1 MSRSNV
7 VFVTGGGTGGHYFAA
22 ESFINYLKS
31 KNYQPVFIGS
41 QFGIEKKL
49 AQNLGVEYKLFKIRG
64 FAGKNFFDKL
74 KSIGYLFNSTFKCLF
89 YTIKYKPVFVI
100 GFGGYTTLPV
110 ILSAA
115 ILRKKNAIVEQ
126 NSIPGLANKILSRFS
141 DIVFVNFDTTKSFFK
156 KKSIFCVGN
165 PIRAKAFPTNRN
177 FSKDYLRLGVIG
189 GSRGAKTINNAL
201 FEFVS
206 LIDEKLK
213 SKLTIIHQTGLDDYE
228 KALQIYRKYNINAK
242 VYDFIT
248 DMDSFYRNI
257 DIIISRAGAS
267 ALSEIACYGLP
278 SILVPYPYAIYNHQ
292 YFNAQ
297 NFEKSHCARVVLDKD
312 FNGYYLKNFVYYI
325 KVDELVNMSFA
336 AFALCKKD
344 AAKEMLN
351 IIEKSWLKNGK
362 SN

>member
-1 MSRSNV
+1 MSRSKV

-31 KNYQPVFIGS
+31 ENYQPVFIGS

-49 AQNLGVEYKLFKIRG
+49 VNNLGIEYKLFKIRG
-64 FAGKNFFDKL
+64 FAGKNFFEKI

-89 YTIKYKPVFVI
+89 YTIKYKPLFVI
-100 GFGGYTTLPV
+100 GFGGYTALPV

-126 NSIPGLANKILSRFS
+126 NSIPGLANKILSTFC
-141 DIVFVNFDTTKSFFK
+141 DIIFVNFDTTKSFFK
-156 KKSIFCVGN
+156 KKPVFCVGN
-165 PIRAKAFPTNRN
+165 PIRTKDFPINRN

-201 FEFVS
+201 FEFAS

-228 KALQIYRKYNINAK
+228 EALKIYKKYNVNAK

-278 SILVPYPYAIYNHQ
+278 SILVPYPHAIYNHQ
-292 YFNAQ
+292 YFNAK
-297 NFEKSHCARVVLDKD
+297 NFEKSHCAWIVLDKD

-325 KVDELVNMSFA
+325 KVDELVSMSFA
-336 AFALCKKD
+336 AFTLCKKD
-344 AAKEMLN
+344 AAKDMLS

>member
-1 MSRSNV
+1 MSKSKV

-31 KNYQPVFIGS
+31 KNYQPMFIGS

-49 AQNLGVEYKLFKIRG
+49 AQNLGVDYKLLKIRG

-74 KSIGYLFNSTFKCLF
+74 KSIWYLLNSSLKCLL
-89 YTIKYKPVFVI
+89 YAIKYKPIFVI

-126 NSIPGLANKILSRFS
+126 NSVPGLANKILSRFS
-141 DIVFVNFDTTKSFFK
+141 DIVFVNFDDTKSFFK
-156 KKSIFCVGN
+156 KKLIFCVGN
-165 PIRAKAFPTNRN
+165 PIRAKNFPSNRN
-177 FSKDYLRLGVIG
+177 FSKEYLKIGVIG
-189 GSRGAKTINNAL
+189 GSRGAQSINNAL
-201 FEFVS
+201 FEFAT

-228 KALQIYRKYNINAK
+228 KALEIYKKYNINAN
-242 VYDFIT
+242 VYGFIS
-248 DMDSFYRNI
+248 DMDSFYRSI

-267 ALSEIACYGLP
+267 TLSEIACYGLP

-297 NFEKSHCARVVLDKD
+297 YFEKSHCAKVVLDKD

-325 KVDELVNMSFA
+325 KVNELVSMSSA
-336 AFALCKKD
+336 AFALCKK
-344 AAKEMLN
+344 ETVQEILN